1 MARLS
6 PHTDNRPN
14 NVIGIHND
22 KSQRDL
28 SKDDSSSKV
37 TYPSAATRF
46 FKKGKL
52 VPQQKST
59 TAPSSQLPTIGE
71 HIEFQWEWE
80 WEEDYG
86 YLTGEEKKMITIS
99 MHDDDDDDDFIGDD
113 YKNSKGCG
121 TQAVDTCAFV
131 SQPLVHFLRYFLC

>member
-59 TAPSSQLPTIGE
+59 TTPSLTKETAKAGETI
-71 HIEFQWEWE
+71 
-80 WEEDYG
+80 
-86 YLTGEEKKMITIS
+86 
-99 MHDDDDDDDFIGDD
+99 
-113 YKNSKGCG
+113 
-121 TQAVDTCAFV
+121 V
-131 SQPLVHFLRYFLC
+131 SFLQRPASVL